1 MDDLD
6 DQQFRKRSGFIIA
19 AVLLWA
25 FFCFVGVVWF
35 SVIQQKQYRKKA
47 LETAWFQS
55 SIPALRGTI
64 YASDGTVLASS
75 KFEFFLFWKK
85 DKVKTAVESLFG
97 RNIINGG
104 EISEKEL
111 SLLDPVFKKYPS
123 AIWVETRERR
133 TSEPGIEHLEQ
144 KYDDVLRGENG
155 LFAVMHDRYGR
166 RVPGSLKVVK
176 KQVHGK
182 HVTLKPGE
190 EKHEQR

>member
-1 MDDLD
+1 MDDRE

-25 FFCFVGVVWF
+25 VFCFAGVVWF

-47 LETAWFQS
+47 LETAWFQG

-64 YASDGTVLASS
+64 YASDGSVLASS
-75 KFEFFLFWKK
+75 HFEFFLYWKK
-85 DKVKTAVESLFG
+85 ENAKTAVEALFG
-97 RNIINGG
+97 RKITDGG
-104 EISEKEL
+104 EISEQEL
-111 SLLDPVFKKYPS
+111 SLLDPIFKQYPS

-133 TSEPGIEHLEQ
+133 TSVPGIEHLEH
-144 KYDDVLRGENG
+144 KYDDVLRGKYG

-166 RVPGSLKVVK
+166 RVPGSLKVVR